1 MRTNQLVQWVLI
13 LGILGLL
20 TCTALQLVQLH
31 QLNAQAVSLQMQR
44 QTRDQLNQ
52 LLIHLVD
59 AETGQRGYLL
69 TGRAEYLLPYEQ
81 AKRSIADQLEK
92 LGQALQALPTQT
104 SRYEELVDL
113 IRVRLAT
120 IDQTNLLRQTKG
132 FADAQAVVLEG
143 SGKQAMDKIRERI
156 ASMDRT
162 FDETVQ
168 LLEAER
174 VKQSRDLQWL
184 VFLTDTLA
192 IGLLLLL
199 IGLVRRKLTPPLRDL
214 SSSTIRRFTRTY
226 TVALAS
232 IACLAIVVQLLL
244 HVRLIDVSDDAH
256 QMDLAGRQ
264 RMLSQQLVKATLVA
278 QLVKSAEVR
287 QASIAE
293 IERVLTLWRQTHLGL
308 QHGSAELGLPGRNSP
323 EVVALF
329 GQLEPHFQAMLQAGL
344 RLTQVPLSEPLPAD
358 VVETLLQNESAFRT
372 TMDAIVRTYARES
385 QQRVGQMQ
393 LIGWCG
399 LLGLLILLLLL
410 GGLVFRPAVASLEAT
425 TRQLQQVST
434 RLQSVLDCAT
444 ELAIIA
450 IDEGGRITLFNSGAE
465 RLLGYRQD
473 EVVGTKA
480 LTRFFLEEELRQ
492 HTIPAGFDAVNRP
505 AGVGYDWSVVPLIE
519 LQVEREWTL
528 QRKDGSQFPA
538 GVVVTLMP
546 GPGQTLAGYLLVARD
561 ISERR
566 RVEAVLR
573 QARAS
578 AEAASRAKSEFLA
591 NMSHELRTPLNSV
604 IGFSNILLKNKA
616 NNLRESDLNY
626 LRRIQDNGKHLLGL
640 INTIL
645 DLAKVE
651 SGRMEVERSSVA
663 LDQLIRETIEQLQG
677 QIGEKPVQLLAE
689 VPADLPPLLTDA
701 VKLKQIIINL
711 CSNALKFTE
720 RGEVRVVVGVDA
732 SGIPEYLD
740 VRDTGIGIPPDK
752 REVIFEAFRQ
762 VDSGQDRKYG
772 GTGLGLT
779 ISRSLCEL
787 LGYQLRLHAS
797 ELGVGSTFRVWFKP
811 GAKSLKSLS
820 MPQLPTAPPP
830 PALGSAGSATPPP
843 PTFGSAGSA
852 MPPPPTLASQGQPVS
867 HDGPPANGER
877 PLGARPLVLIID
889 DEADARVLLAQ
900 TIEELG
906 MDTLC
911 AESGRRGLSLARQY
925 RPDLILLDLMM
936 PEMSGWEVLAELK
949 AHEQTAPI
957 PVIVVSIVAR
967 DYSKELTQ
975 AAALIDKP
983 AGRDDLLQAIHR
995 ELNRELTQAAA
1006 LIDKPA
1012 GRDDLRQAI
1021 PYELN
1026 WPAGRVLL
1034 ISTDPRLQQIFTT
1047 RQASSI
1053 ELIVRPD
1060 LTDLEP
1066 MLHQHQPRLVLVDVR
1081 GPANENLRVLEL
1093 LHDHIQKEQLS
1104 VVLMAE
1110 NELALPPGKAVVL
1123 IIAHSQP
1130 TEQAMCDIIPR
1141 LLALAA
1147 GQRPREAR

>member
-1 MRTNQLVQWVLI
+1 
-13 LGILGLL
+13 
-20 TCTALQLVQLH
+20 
-31 QLNAQAVSLQMQR
+31 
-44 QTRDQLNQ
+44 
-52 LLIHLVD
+52 
-59 AETGQRGYLL
+59 
-69 TGRAEYLLPYEQ
+69 
-81 AKRSIADQLEK
+81 
-92 LGQALQALPTQT
+92 
-104 SRYEELVDL
+104 
-113 IRVRLAT
+113 
-120 IDQTNLLRQTKG
+120 
-132 FADAQAVVLEG
+132 
-143 SGKQAMDKIRERI
+143 
-156 ASMDRT
+156 
-162 FDETVQ
+162 
-168 LLEAER
+168 
-174 VKQSRDLQWL
+174 
-184 VFLTDTLA
+184 
-192 IGLLLLL
+192 
-199 IGLVRRKLTPPLRDL
+199 
-214 SSSTIRRFTRTY
+214 
-226 TVALAS
+226 
-232 IACLAIVVQLLL
+232 
-244 HVRLIDVSDDAH
+244 
-256 QMDLAGRQ
+256 
-264 RMLSQQLVKATLVA
+264 
-278 QLVKSAEVR
+278 
-287 QASIAE
+287 
-293 IERVLTLWRQTHLGL
+293 
-308 QHGSAELGLPGRNSP
+308 
-323 EVVALF
+323 
-329 GQLEPHFQAMLQAGL
+329 
-344 RLTQVPLSEPLPAD
+344 LTQVPLSEPLPAE
-358 VVETLLQNESAFRT
+358 VVQTLLQNESAFRT

-385 QQRVGQMQ
+385 QQRVEQMQ
-393 LIGWCG
+393 LVGWSGLVG
-399 LLGLLILLLLL
+399 LLTLLLLL
-410 GGLVFRPAVASLEAT
+410 GGLVFRPAIASLEASN
-425 TRQLQQVST
+425 RKLEQVSS

-444 ELAIIA
+444 EFAIIA
-450 IDEGGRITLFNSGAE
+450 IDEGGRITLFNTGAE
-465 RLLGYRQD
+465 RLLGYRPD

-480 LTRFFLEEELRQ
+480 LPRFFVEEELRQ
-492 HTIPAGFDAVNRP
+492 HSIPAGFDAANRP
-505 AGVGYDWSVVPLIE
+505 SGVVYDWSIVPLVE
-519 LQVEREWTL
+519 LQVEREWTM

-546 GPGQTLAGYLLVARD
+546 GPGQTLAGYLLIARD

-616 NNLRESDLNY
+616 NNLRDSDLNY

-640 INTIL
+640 INSIL

-651 SGRMEVERSSVA
+651 SGRMEVEQSSVN

-677 QIGEKPVQLLAE
+677 QIGDKPVQLLAE

-732 SGIPEYLD
+732 SGNPEYLD

-811 GAKSLKSLS
+811 AAKSIKSLS
-820 MPQLPTAPPP
+820 SLPQWPTAQPTPSR
-830 PALGSAGSATPPP
+830 ASADGATPPTGSLA
-843 PTFGSAGSA
+843 PTGSGATSTVT
-852 MPPPPTLASQGQPVS
+852 PPTLSPAT
-867 HDGPPANGER
+867 PPATAPVHPSQPASLAQAPADSGER
-877 PLGARPLVLIID
+877 PPGARPQVLIID

-911 AESGRRGLSLARQY
+911 AENGRRGLSLARQY
-925 RPDLILLDLMM
+925 LPDLILLDLMM

-949 AHEQTAPI
+949 AHEQTASI

-983 AGRDDLLQAIHR
+983 AGRDDLLQAI
-995 ELNRELTQAAA
+995 NR
-1006 LIDKPA
+1006 
-1012 GRDDLRQAI
+1012 
-1021 PYELN
+1021 ELN
-1026 WPAGRVLL
+1026 WPTGRVLL
-1034 ISTDPRLQQIFTT
+1034 ISTDPRLQQIFATP
-1047 RQASSI
+1047 QARAI

-1060 LTDLEP
+1060 LTDLETL
-1066 MLHQHQPRLVLVDVR
+1066 LHQHQPRLVLVDVR
-1081 GPANENLRVLEL
+1081 GPATENLRVLEL

-1123 IIAHSQP
+1123 IIAQSQP
-1130 TEQAMCDIIPR
+1130 AEQAMCDIVPR

-1147 GQRPREAR
+1147 GQRPRAAR